1 MGNANALIGTFA
13 AHWRHS
19 TRNWHGQ
26 GVIAIQ
32 IPTAVVLGWIASN
45 SGDPTILA
53 YVIVGAPM
61 MLVWENSAFFVPLAL
76 FNDVLEG
83 TAEMT
88 MATRTPLSLVV
99 LGKSLAV
106 ASLGAVS
113 SVLTFVTV
121 VGISGTI
128 PEVDAVLPLLVS
140 VAVVFLAIVAAG
152 FLFAPAMILTGRE
165 PGMLFALA
173 PLGTVVSGFLY
184 PLSILPGW
192 MEVAVRFAPTSWAME
207 SVIFSVQGDA
217 TPGRIAAGWGAALA
231 VSAAYVLIGHILFL
245 RMERLV
251 RAGGTLAPR

>member
-1 MGNANALIGTFA
+1 MGNARALVGAFA
-13 AHWRHS
+13 AHWRYS
-19 TRNWHGQ
+19 TRNWHGL
-26 GVIAIQ
+26 GVITFQ
-32 IPTAVVLGWIASN
+32 IPTAVVLGWVAAS

-76 FNDVLEG
+76 YHDVLEG

-88 MATRTPLSLVV
+88 MATRTPLSVAV

-106 ASLGAVS
+106 ACVGAAAS
-113 SVLTFVTV
+113 ALTFAIV
-121 VGISGTI
+121 VGFAGTI
-128 PEVDAVLPLLVS
+128 PEVDAAAALVVS
-140 VAVVFLAIVAAG
+140 VAVVLLSIVATG

-173 PLGTVVSGFLY
+173 PLGTVVGGFLY
-184 PLSILPGW
+184 PLSVLPGW
-192 MEVAVRFAPTSWAME
+192 LETAVRVAPTSWAME
-207 SVIFSVQGDA
+207 SVVLSVQGGA
-217 TPGRIAAGWGAALA
+217 SPGRIAAGWGAALA
-231 VSAAYVLIGHILFL
+231 VSAAYVLIGHALFL